1 MKKIF
6 VDVYLAYNFG
16 DDLFVDIL
24 AKKFPNTEFTLN
36 YVGNNYDKF
45 IKKYSN
51 LSRRKY
57 SFLDKV
63 NQKLRIKDTLYNY
76 DKLAEEYDALIFIGG
91 SIFREE
97 SYYKSLL
104 NDRTKLVQAF
114 KNRNKKVFILGANF
128 GPIKTQ
134 KFVEEYRE
142 FFKLCDDICF
152 RDKYSYNIFKE
163 LNQVRYNP
171 DIVFQLD
178 VSKKVAIKK
187 DLVGFSIIEP
197 NHKDGLSIYREEYI
211 ESNIKCIKL
220 LVDKGNKCCLMSFC
234 KKEGDLSI
242 ANEIFN
248 RLEQD
253 VKEKVFIFDYCG
265 DIEKTIQLIS
275 TFKLFIAARFHA
287 NIIGLLLNVPILPII
302 YSDKTSNM
310 LNDLGFEG
318 EVIYLKDINRIT
330 NERIIFNNNL
340 SYCLEYEKVNSIN
353 QFKNLNKFIKEY

>member
-6 VDVYLAYNFG
+6 VDVYLAYNLG

-24 AKKFPNTEFTLN
+24 AKKFPNAEFTLN
-36 YVGNNYDKF
+36 YVGDNYDKF
-45 IKKYSN
+45 IKNYEN

-57 SFLDKV
+57 SLIDKI
-63 NQKLRIKDTLYNY
+63 NQKLKIKDTLYNY
-76 DKLAEEYDALIFIGG
+76 DKLAEEHDALIFIGG

-97 SYYKSLL
+97 EYYKSLL
-104 NDRTKLVQAF
+104 NDRIKLVQAF
-114 KNRNKKVFILGANF
+114 KSRNKKVFILGANF

-163 LNQVRYNP
+163 LNQVRYEP

-178 VSKKVAIKK
+178 ISKKVAIKN

-197 NHKDGLSIYREEYI
+197 NHKDGLAIYREEYI
-211 ESNIKCIKL
+211 ESNIKCIEL

-253 VKEKVFIFDYCG
+253 IKEKVFIFDYCG
-265 DIEKTIQLIS
+265 DIEKAIQLIS

-287 NIIGLLLNVPILPII
+287 NIIGLLLNIPILPII